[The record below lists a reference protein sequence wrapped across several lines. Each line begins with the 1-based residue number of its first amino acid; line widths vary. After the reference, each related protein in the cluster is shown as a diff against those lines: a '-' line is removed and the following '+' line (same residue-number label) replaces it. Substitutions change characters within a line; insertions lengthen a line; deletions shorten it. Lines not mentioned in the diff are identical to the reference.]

1 MHSGQLYAQILF
13 LNIKEIVKI
22 KKNFLNLSTNKI
34 KEFHKIINKTRK
46 EKPNINI
53 NFKSPSQRQV
63 FVSINQLNSAKFIV
77 LSNKHIS
84 NINRALK
91 DIKSDTVANFIH
103 AYQQGLTITTNKV
116 ALLSI
121 LSTIEKYIKNIDA
134 FDSEDIIASRLPQSK
149 SYLKIL
155 GISYLIEDTNTSI
168 TSDIAKRIIKSTYIF
183 NNIVLISKLRVIK
196 MLFKYDIVV
205 V

>member
-1 MHSGQLYAQILF
+1 M
-13 LNIKEIVKI
+13 
-22 KKNFLNLSTNKI
+22 
-34 KEFHKIINKTRK
+34 
-46 EKPNINI
+46 

-91 DIKSDTVANFIH
+91 DIKSDTVADFIH

-155 GISYLIEDTNTSI
+155 GIFYLIKDTNTSI

-183 NNIVLISKLRVIK
+183 NNIILISKLRVIK